1 MLSRDPP
8 TGRDARTVV
17 STNEI
22 AGLEA
27 TDQSQTRKRS
37 SRAILPPGTNGD
49 DMGSLLHSG
58 LSGDEEVLLMTLG
71 GLQEKKKLFI
81 AFQFN
86 QEKKRIFNVDCQNQ
100 SVRKLKKS
108 KYIFIIIIST
118 D

>member
-22 AGLEA
+22 AGLES
-27 TDQSQTRKRS
+27 TDQSQARKRS

-71 GLQEKKKLFI
+71 GLQEKKKWFI

-86 QEKKRIFNVDCQNQ
+86 QEKKESSMSIVRINQ
-100 SVRKLKKS
+100 
-108 KYIFIIIIST
+108 YAN
-118 D
+118 